1 MPSLAVSVRIDPE
14 VKDRLSSIARLERRS
29 TSDVIKLAIEH
40 YLATYDELHPQ
51 FRADI
56 LAGLKEMRE
65 GKATPYV
72 FG

>member
-1 MPSLAVSVRIDPE
+1 MASPSVSVRVDAE
-14 VKDRLSSIARLERRS
+14 VKDRLSAIARLERRT

-40 YLATYDELHPQ
+40 YLAAYEELHPQ